1 MAMVVVDFA
10 KWLKIVLPADA
21 THALRWYES
30 VSSRPSAKR

>member
-21 THALRWYES
+21 AHALRWYES